1 MSDQEMKQ
9 DGEEGGPGPGRRP
22 LLDGSAE
29 LGPYKLL
36 SVLGEG
42 GMGVVYLAEQGAPL
56 RRRVAIKVL
65 KLGMDTKQ
73 VVARFES
80 ERQALAVMD
89 HPGIA
94 TVFDSG
100 VTAAGRPFFVME
112 EVRGTPI
119 TNYADVHR
127 LSTLERLRLFMDV
140 CSAVQ
145 HAHMKG
151 VVHRDLKPSNVL
163 VAVTEAGPRVKV
175 IDFGIAK
182 AIGIGLTDETLV
194 TQVGQVIGTP
204 EYMSPEQ
211 ADTAGLDVDTR
222 TDVYSLGVMLYELL
236 VGTRPFDLSG
246 RAGFVLSHALRER
259 DVERPSTRLTNL
271 GETLDVVAKHRGTTP
286 EGLQREVRGDLD
298 WIILRALEK
307 DRTRRYETANGLRLD
322 IKRHIDHQPVL
333 ARPPSARYR
342 VEKFVRRNRAMV
354 LAAGIAFLAVL
365 AGAAASTA
373 GFVHAVQERER
384 AERSAATAEQVAEF
398 LVDLFAVNDPGEARG
413 NTVTARE
420 VLDRGADRIAAE
432 LTGQPAIQ
440 ARLMRI
446 MGDVYGRLGLYADA
460 VPLLEQAV
468 AAGETSPEV
477 SSLEHA
483 RALERLGMMYRDLGR
498 YPEAVAS
505 FERARAIAGAEGVDG
520 SADFAVATRGLASVH
535 MRAGRLAEAETP
547 LAEALA
553 IQEAVLG
560 PDHLEV
566 GITVGAIGARH
577 LMLREPDLARG
588 HLERA
593 LRLRERGQ
601 GPDHPEVAMTAAN
614 LGSAHLLRGDH
625 ARAAEAYGRALGI
638 MERVL
643 DENHP
648 NRAMVLTNLGEAM
661 RAQGQVADAESF
673 LLRALE
679 IRERVFGTDHPVLTG
694 TLHYLGA
701 TLRDQGRLDEA
712 ERHLR
717 RSVEIYDAFV
727 PEPDQ
732 QGREILATYA
742 DVLRTMERGGEAQR
756 VEARLAWIDERLAR
770 R

>member
-1 MSDQEMKQ
+1 MSDQEPKD
-9 DGEEGGPGPGRRP
+9 DGKAREPQPGGRP
-22 LLDGSAE
+22 LLDGSPD
-29 LGPYKLL
+29 LGPYRLL

-65 KLGMDTKQ
+65 KLGMDTAQ

-94 TVFDSG
+94 KVFDSG

-127 LSTLERLRLFMDV
+127 LSTVERLRLFMDV
-140 CSAVQ
+140 CAAVQ

-151 VVHRDLKPSNVL
+151 VIHRDLKPSNVL
-163 VAVTEAGPRVKV
+163 VAVSEAGPQVKV

-182 AIGIGLTDETLV
+182 AIGVGLTNQTLV
-194 TQVGQVIGTP
+194 TQFGQVIGTP

-211 ADTAGLDVDTR
+211 AEVAGLDVDTR

-236 VGTRPFDLSG
+236 VGARPFDLSAK
-246 RAGFVLSHALRER
+246 AGFVLSHALRER
-259 DVERPSTRLTNL
+259 DVERPSTKLTSL
-271 GETLDVVAKHRGTTP
+271 GETLDVVAKYRKTTP
-286 EGLQREVRGDLD
+286 DGLRREVRGDLD

-322 IKRHIDHQPVL
+322 IQRHIDHQPVL
-333 ARPPSARYR
+333 ARPPSVQYR
-342 VEKFVRRNRAMV
+342 VGKFVRRNRAV
-354 LAAGIAFLAVL
+354 VVAAGIAFLAVL
-365 AGAAASTA
+365 GGAAASTV
-373 GFVHAVQERER
+373 GFVQAVNERER
-384 AERSAATAEQVAEF
+384 AERSAATAERVAEF
-398 LVDLFAVNDPGEARG
+398 LVDLFSVSDPGEARG

-420 VLDRGADRIAAE
+420 VLDRGADRISVE
-432 LTGQPAIQ
+432 LGGEPAIR
-440 ARLMRI
+440 ARLMRV
-446 MGDVYGRLGLYADA
+446 MGDVYGRLGLYNDA

-468 AAGETSPEV
+468 AAGEGSPDV
-477 SSLEHA
+477 P
-483 RALERLGMMYRDLGR
+483 ALERARAHERLGIMYRELGR
-498 YPEAVAS
+498 YPEAVAA
-505 FERARAIAGAEGVDG
+505 FERARALAGAEGEQG
-520 SADFAVATRGLASVH
+520 SAEFAVATRGLASVH
-535 MRAGRLAEAETP
+535 MRTGRLAEAEAP

-553 IQEAVLG
+553 IQEEILG

-566 GITVGAIGARH
+566 GITAGAMAARH
-577 LMLREPDLARG
+577 LMLGEPDQAVG
-588 HLERA
+588 YLERA
-593 LRLRERGQ
+593 LTLRERSQ

-614 LGSAHLLRGDH
+614 LGSAHLLRGDP
-625 ARAAEAYGRALGI
+625 ARAEEAYRRALGTI
-638 MERVL
+638 QRVL
-643 DENHP
+643 DEDHP
-648 NRAMVLTNLGEAM
+648 NHALVLNNLGEAV
-661 RAQGQVADAESF
+661 RAQGRLSDAEFF

-679 IRERVFGTDHPVLTG
+679 IRERIFGTNHPQLTG

-701 TLRDQGRLDEA
+701 TLRDQGRLEEA

-727 PEPDQ
+727 PEPDLH
-732 QGREILATYA
+732 GRRILVTYA
-742 DVLRTMERGGEAQR
+742 EVLRALERTREAND
-756 VEARLAWIDERLAR
+756 VDARLAWIDERLAQR
-770 R
+770 